1 MNSGHNANL
10 FEQGIDIHQLF
21 HESDGNTDITGDWIS
36 MRDYRRAYIRLKKGG
51 SEDVDAGALQ
61 ILQATSAAGA
71 GSKALSVSRAWY
83 KTGAMTGQGVW
94 TKVDVANSLL
104 GFGSTLAVTA
114 GTADR
119 VIADV
124 DTGVFDMIVEIKA
137 EELDAA
143 NGFKFVTGFI
153 EGDDV
158 NNSVLYS
165 ADIILANGAFPQ
177 AIPLNPLA

>member
-1 MNSGHNANL
+1 MNSGHNSNL

-21 HESDGNTDITGDWIS
+21 HETDGNTDITGDWIS

-51 SEDVDAGALQ
+51 SEQVDNGALQ
-61 ILQATSAAGA
+61 LLQATSAAGA

-94 TKVDVANSLL
+94 TKVDVANSI
-104 GFGSTLAVTA
+104 LAYGASLAPTNGA
-114 GTADR
+114 ADR
-119 VIADV
+119 VIPDV
-124 DTGVFDMIVEIKA
+124 TTNVFDMIVEVKA
-137 EELDAA
+137 EELDAG
-143 NGFKFVTGFI
+143 NGFKFVTAFI